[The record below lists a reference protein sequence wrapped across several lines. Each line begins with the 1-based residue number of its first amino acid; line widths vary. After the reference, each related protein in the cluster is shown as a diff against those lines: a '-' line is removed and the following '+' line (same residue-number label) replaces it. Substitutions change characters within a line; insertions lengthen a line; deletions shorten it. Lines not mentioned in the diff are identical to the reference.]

1 MPKTYT
7 ITIGLAT
14 EQTARIQIEADS
26 PMAAAH
32 LAIANIPAPGPA
44 WTKHP
49 TAPSDPYILMIDDD
63 FDHIPIEY
71 DRTVATMGTPET
83 KEHRIDTARR
93 LLTLASRVLYGTE
106 GDKLS
111 HVILSILPLLPDLP
125 ASGRRVQKE
134 PDQ

>member
-83 KEHRIDTARR
+83 KEHRIDTARPSSSGELKDAR
-93 LLTLASRVLYGTE
+93 GLEMGTVCPPVARE
-106 GDKLS
+106 Q
-111 HVILSILPLLPDLP
+111 HARPL
-125 ASGRRVQKE
+125 
-134 PDQ
+134 